1 MAVEPS
7 SGQSKILLLANAI
20 ADKITSLITVHNA
33 DSSAHSTILTNYIQK
48 SSITG
53 FVKNDGSIDSNDYVT
68 SQELPSKIS
77 DSISDNRAVISS
89 ILEVIYPPGAVYIS
103 FSTVE
108 PEIIFGFGVW
118 EAIEGQFLLG
128 SSVDYPFGSTGGSA
142 DSVVVSHKHTQNS
155 HKHSPQSNRKYISVG
170 KDSNWGYSGKIKIRT
185 DGSTTAYYYPHSIN
199 NTDGITEQTET
210 TSVSPSIN
218 STGEDG
224 TGKNMPPYLAVNVW
238 KRTA

>member
-1 MAVEPS
+1 MAVEPP

-20 ADKITSLITVHNA
+20 ANRITSLISVHNA

-48 SSITG
+48 SSTSG
-53 FVKNDGSIDSNDYVT
+53 LVKNDGSIDSNDYVT

-128 SSVDYPFGSTGGSA
+128 SSADYPIGSTGGSA
-142 DSVVVSHKHTQNS
+142 DAVVVSHNHTYGKKYVLTTSGEAINRVS
-155 HKHSPQSNRKYISVG
+155 KAGETGTKVPNLMQSN
-170 KDSNWGYSGKIKIRT
+170 
-185 DGSTTAYYYPHSIN
+185 DGIYRNTIN
-199 NTDGITEQTET
+199 NR
-210 TSVSPSIN
+210 
-218 STGEDG
+218 GENG
-224 TGKNMPPYLAVNVW
+224 AGKNMPPYIAVNMW
-238 KRTA
+238 LRIE